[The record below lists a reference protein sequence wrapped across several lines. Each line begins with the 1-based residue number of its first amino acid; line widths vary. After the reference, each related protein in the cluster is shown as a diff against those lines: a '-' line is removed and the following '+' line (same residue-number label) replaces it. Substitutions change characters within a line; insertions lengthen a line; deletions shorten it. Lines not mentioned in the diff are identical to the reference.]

1 MAVTIAP
8 SSEAMSAI
16 VDQINSGGAYDLDV
30 VARYGAL
37 LIDPLE
43 EVIGLRVDVVS
54 ETEEQLVE
62 TLDVEDRST
71 HQLRVWMR
79 KKVSSV
85 SSDEIDQLKL
95 IFRQIYQ
102 RVNNFDSS
110 DGRVKVW
117 DVEIDPIEVPIKSI
131 LQQSWLFV
139 ASLVL
144 RVEVEVS

>member
-16 VDQINSGGAYDLDV
+16 VDQINDGESYDLDV

-37 LIDPLE
+37 IIDPLE
-43 EVIGLRVDVVS
+43 EVTGLRVDVVS

-71 HQLRVWMR
+71 HQIRIWMR
-79 KKVSSV
+79 RKVSSV

-102 RVNNFDSS
+102 RVNNFNSS

-144 RVEVEVS
+144 RVEVEAS

>member
-8 SSEAMSAI
+8 SSEAMLLI

-37 LIDPLE
+37 IIDPLE
-43 EVIGLRVDVVS
+43 EVTGLRVDVVG

-71 HQLRVWMR
+71 HQIRIWMR

-117 DVEIDPIEVPIKSI
+117 DAEIDPIEVPIKSI

-144 RVEVEVS
+144 RVEVESS

>member
-16 VDQINSGGAYDLDV
+16 VDQINDGGAYDLDV

-37 LIDPLE
+37 IIDPLE
-43 EVIGLRVDVVS
+43 EVTGLRVDVVS

-71 HQLRVWMR
+71 HQIRIWMR
-79 KKVSSV
+79 KKASSV

-117 DVEIDPIEVPIKSI
+117 DAEIDPIEVPIKSI

-144 RVEVEVS
+144 RVEVEAS

>member
-8 SSEAMSAI
+8 SSEAMSSI

-37 LIDPLE
+37 IIDPLE
-43 EVIGLRVDVVS
+43 EVTGLRVDVVS

-71 HQLRVWMR
+71 HQIRIWMR

-117 DVEIDPIEVPIKSI
+117 DAEIDPIEVPIKSI

-139 ASLVL
+139 SSLVL
-144 RVEVEVS
+144 RVEVEAS

>member
-30 VARYGAL
+30 VSRYGAL

-43 EVIGLRVDVVS
+43 EVTGLRVDVVS

-71 HQLRVWMR
+71 HQIRVWMR
-79 KKVSSV
+79 KKVASV

-144 RVEVEVS
+144 RVEVEAS

>member
-16 VDQINSGGAYDLDV
+16 VDQINDGGSYDLDV

-37 LIDPLE
+37 IIDPLE
-43 EVIGLRVDVVS
+43 EVSGLRVDVVS

-71 HQLRVWMR
+71 HQIRIWMR

-85 SSDEIDQLKL
+85 SNDEIDQLKL

-102 RVNNFDSS
+102 RVNNFNSS

-144 RVEVEVS
+144 RVEVEAS

>member
-16 VDQINSGGAYDLDV
+16 VDQINSGGDYDLDV

-37 LIDPLE
+37 IIDPLE
-43 EVIGLRVDVVS
+43 EVTGLRVDVVS

-71 HQLRVWMR
+71 HQIRVWMR

-144 RVEVEVS
+144 RVEVEAS

>member
-16 VDQINSGGAYDLDV
+16 VDQINDGGSYDLDV

-37 LIDPLE
+37 IIDPLE
-43 EVIGLRVDVVS
+43 GVTGLRVDVVS

-71 HQLRVWMR
+71 HQIRIWMR
-79 KKVSSV
+79 RKVSSV

-102 RVNNFDSS
+102 RVNNFNSS

-144 RVEVEVS
+144 RVEVEAS

>member
-117 DVEIDPIEVPIKSI
+117 DVEIDPVEVPIKSI

-144 RVEVEVS
+144 RVEVEAS

>member
-71 HQLRVWMR
+71 HQIRVWMR

-117 DVEIDPIEVPIKSI
+117 DVEIDPVEVPIKSI

>member
-8 SSEAMSAI
+8 SSEAMSLI

-37 LIDPLE
+37 IIDPLE
-43 EVIGLRVDVVS
+43 EVTGLRVDVVG

-71 HQLRVWMR
+71 HQIRIWMR

-117 DVEIDPIEVPIKSI
+117 DAEIDPIEVPIKSI

-144 RVEVEVS
+144 RVEVESS

>member
-16 VDQINSGGAYDLDV
+16 VDQINSGGTYDLDV

-71 HQLRVWMR
+71 HQIRVWMR

-144 RVEVEVS
+144 RVEVEAS

>member
-16 VDQINSGGAYDLDV
+16 VDQINDGGSYDLDV

-37 LIDPLE
+37 IIDPLE
-43 EVIGLRVDVVS
+43 GVTGLRVDVVS

-71 HQLRVWMR
+71 HQIRIWMR

-102 RVNNFDSS
+102 RVNNFNSS

-144 RVEVEVS
+144 RVEVEAS

>member
-144 RVEVEVS
+144 RVEVEAS

>member
-71 HQLRVWMR
+71 HQIRVWMR

-144 RVEVEVS
+144 RVEVEAS

>member
-16 VDQINSGGAYDLDV
+16 VDQINSDGSYDLDV

-37 LIDPLE
+37 IIDPLE
-43 EVIGLRVDVVS
+43 EVTGLRVDLVS

-71 HQLRVWMR
+71 HQIRVWMR

-85 SSDEIDQLKL
+85 SNDEIDQLKL

-102 RVNNFDSS
+102 QVNNFDSS

-144 RVEVEVS
+144 RVEVEAS

>member
-16 VDQINSGGAYDLDV
+16 VDQINDGGSYDLDV

-37 LIDPLE
+37 IIDPLE
-43 EVIGLRVDVVS
+43 EVTGLRVDVVS

-71 HQLRVWMR
+71 HQIRIWMR
-79 KKVSSV
+79 RKVSSV

-102 RVNNFDSS
+102 RVNNFNSS

-144 RVEVEVS
+144 RVEVEAS